1 MQIYNIFLNPNA
13 SDLFLFP
20 NKKFLRNILEHKD
33 TKPQSSLGQK
43 TLRLR
48 VFALRVK

>member
-1 MQIYNIFLNPNA
+1 MQIYNIFFNPNA

-33 TKPQSSLGQK
+33 TKPQSVFRTINFASS
-43 TLRLR
+43 RLC
-48 VFALRVK
+48 A